1 MMQPRGRR
9 ANALRSQN
17 AAAIRSGDADAR
29 SAKGGRYL
37 PGRDLTGKRE
47 KEGELGRLICH
58 AIEDEFHPQLEAAR
72 ASVRPQR
79 GSEHHVI
86 IAGASPGLAHEI
98 GKKLHLHFCKLSP
111 DQKRRICKDNKID
124 LGTPIY
130 VVHSAENAT
139 RALRRFRE
147 RQADGIEEG

>member
-1 MMQPRGRR
+1 MRPRGRR

-17 AAAIRSGDADAR
+17 AAAIRSGDADTR
-29 SAKGGRYL
+29 FAKGGRYL
-37 PGRDLTGKRE
+37 PGRDLTGKKDR
-47 KEGELGRLICH
+47 EGELGRLICH
-58 AIEDEFHPQLEAAR
+58 AIEDEFRPQLETAR

-79 GSEHHVI
+79 GSEDHVI

-98 GKKLHLHFCKLSP
+98 GKRLHLHFSKLGP
-111 DQKRRICKDNKID
+111 DQKRRICKNNKID

-147 RQADGIEEG
+147 RWANGTEEC